1 MQKTIRIAIADDH
14 PIVRK
19 GLREVIEEQ
28 PDLAVVGEAGDGA
41 SGLALIRELRP
52 DVAILDLHMPKLD
65 GFAVAQEIRKSD
77 LPVSIIFLT
86 LHAEVDLLHRAL
98 EVGGKGYVLKD
109 SALVDI
115 VNAVNSVAA
124 GIPFVS
130 PSLTATLLSHR
141 SDVKAFEGKQ
151 PGLRDLTVAE
161 RRILAMIATGKPTK
175 VIAAELH
182 VHPRTVETHRGSIC
196 HKLGLSGANSLLRF
210 ALEHK
215 SDLLS

>member
-19 GLREVIEEQ
+19 GLRQVIEEQ
-28 PDLAVVGEAGDGA
+28 PDLTVVAEAGDGA
-41 SGLALIRELRP
+41 TGLALIRELRP

-65 GFAVAQEIRKSD
+65 GFAVAQEVRKSD

-86 LHAEVDLLHRAL
+86 IHAEVDLLHRAL
-98 EVGGKGYVLKD
+98 EIGGKGYVLKD

-124 GIPFVS
+124 GVPFVS

-141 SDVKAFEGKQ
+141 SDVKALEESQ
-151 PGLRDLTVAE
+151 PRLRDLTVAE
-161 RRILAMIATGKPTK
+161 RRILAMIALGKPTK
-175 VIAAELH
+175 VIADELH
-182 VHPRTVETHRGSIC
+182 VHPRTVETHRGNIC
-196 HKLGLSGANSLLRF
+196 NKLGLSGANSLLRF
-210 ALEHK
+210 ALQHK
-215 SDLLS
+215 SELLP

>member
-19 GLREVIEEQ
+19 GLRQVIEEQ
-28 PDLAVVGEAGDGA
+28 PDLKVVAEAGDGA
-41 SGLALIRELRP
+41 TGLALIRELRP
-52 DVAILDLHMPKLD
+52 DVALLDLRMPKLD
-65 GFAVAQEIRKSD
+65 GFAVAQEVRKSE

-86 LHAEVDLLHRAL
+86 IHAEVDLLHRAL
-98 EVGGKGYVLKD
+98 EIGGKGYVLKD

-130 PSLTATLLSHR
+130 PSLTAALLGHR
-141 SDVKAFEGKQ
+141 SDVKALEGRQ
-151 PGLRDLTVAE
+151 PGLQELTVAE
-161 RRILAMIATGKPTK
+161 RRILAMIAAGKPTK
-175 VIAAELH
+175 VIADELH
-182 VHPRTVETHRGSIC
+182 VHPRTVETHRGNIC
-196 HKLGLSGANSLLRF
+196 NKLRLSGANSLLRF

-215 SDLLS
+215 SELIS

>member
-19 GLREVIEEQ
+19 GLRQIIEEQ
-28 PDLAVVGEAGDGA
+28 PDLTVVAEAGDGA
-41 SGLALIRELRP
+41 AGLALIRELRP

-86 LHAEVDLLHRAL
+86 IHAEVDFLHRAF
-98 EVGGKGYVLKD
+98 EIGGKGYVLKD

-130 PSLTATLLSHR
+130 PSLTPTLLSHR
-141 SDVKAFEGKQ
+141 SDVKTLEGSQ
-151 PGLRDLTVAE
+151 PGLHELTAAE
-161 RRILAMIATGKPTK
+161 RRILAMIASGKPTK
-175 VIAAELH
+175 VIADELH

-215 SDLLS
+215 SELLP